1 MSDATLQE
9 RYWRYLTANGPKL
22 HRLRSPGPTKAL
34 IVTYFLM
41 VALAIV
47 CQLAMLLWPPAI
59 WLFLACI
66 VISMIAW
73 TTLRSTIDVRD
84 AAPRSELDDFEA
96 EVLAVWRKRALN
108 VLLALLFLGAATFVI
123 VPAVFSGRLDPVAV
137 GTAAGVFMLYSA
149 GVVSTLPAVG
159 YALTFNRNA
168 DEED

>member
-9 RYWRYLTANGPKL
+9 RYWRYVTSDGPTFP
-22 HRLRSPGPTKAL
+22 RLRNPRATKAL
-34 IVTYFLM
+34 ITTYAVM
-41 VALAIV
+41 MAAAIV
-47 CQLAMLLWPPAI
+47 FQLAMFRWPHAV
-59 WLFLACI
+59 WLFLVCL
-66 VISMIAW
+66 VIALAAW
-73 TTLRSTIDVRD
+73 TVLRSTIDVRD
-84 AAPRSELDDFEA
+84 TAPRSELDDFEA

-108 VLLALLFLGAATFVI
+108 VLLALLFLGAVTFVI
-123 VPAVFSGRLDPVAV
+123 VPAVSSGRLDPAAV